1 MRVSPFSWI
10 AICLFG
16 YFFAYGVFVP
26 YFPVWLKSQSYNET
40 TIGLILAG
48 AYFFRAL
55 GGIWVSSLVKRPS
68 QLISGLR
75 YLAWATCVLMFV
87 VGFMA
92 PHFWLLCILIG
103 LFSMASSGGLPLM
116 DTLSTTW
123 QQQQGLD
130 YGKARMIGSI
140 AFAAG
145 VVIFGYVIE
154 MINATNI
161 VWMLTALLFVYAIGQ
176 MAIPTYPPL
185 DHIESTQQENN
196 ETEKTDFSFI
206 QLLKNKVTL
215 RLLIAISLIHGSH
228 AAYYSYSVLYWQEE
242 LHIPL
247 QVIGGLWALS
257 IVAEIVL
264 FFFSSKWFRHWKVS
278 TLFYLSALG
287 AVVRWGGLSFA
298 DNLGIV
304 IFIQLLHSIT
314 FATSH
319 YAIIR
324 YISTQPHQAMAKL
337 QGLYNSFSACIAV
350 GLLAGLSSL
359 IYPISPFYTFLTMML
374 IAALAIPII
383 PRNINAF
390 RQSIITRVKS

>member
-1 MRVSPFSWI
+1 MRVSPFSWL

-26 YFPVWLKSQSYNET
+26 YFPVWLKSQSYDET
-40 TIGLILAG
+40 TIGLILAS

-55 GGIWVSSLVKRPS
+55 GGIWFSSLVKLPS

-75 YLAWATCVLMFV
+75 YLAWATCALMFIA
-87 VGFMA
+87 GFIA
-92 PHFWLLCILIG
+92 PHFWLLCILVG
-103 LFSMASSGGLPLM
+103 LFSMANSGGIPLM

-123 QQQQGLD
+123 QQQQGVD

-154 MINATNI
+154 MIDAENI
-161 VWMLTALLFVYAIGQ
+161 VWILTALLVLYALGQ
-176 MAIPTYPPL
+176 MAIPTHPPV
-185 DHIESTQQENN
+185 DPIKPTQQEN
-196 ETEKTDFSFI
+196 TDVENAHFSFA

-228 AAYYSYSVLYWQEE
+228 AAYYSYSVLYWQE
-242 LHIPL
+242 LNIPL
-247 QVIGGLWALS
+247 QAIGSLWALS

-264 FFFSSKWFRHWKVS
+264 FFFSSKWFSNWKVS
-278 TLFYLSALG
+278 SLFYLAAVG
-287 AVVRWGGLSFA
+287 AVVRWGGLSIA
-298 DNLGIV
+298 DNIAM
-304 IFIQLLHSIT
+304 IAFIQLLHSIT

-319 YAIIR
+319 YAMIR
-324 YISTQPHQAMAKL
+324 YISTQPHQAIAKL
-337 QGLYNSFSACIAV
+337 QGLYNSLAACIAI

-374 IAALAIPII
+374 IAVLAIPII
-383 PRNINAF
+383 PRNISAF
-390 RQSIITRVKS
+390 RQTVITRVEE